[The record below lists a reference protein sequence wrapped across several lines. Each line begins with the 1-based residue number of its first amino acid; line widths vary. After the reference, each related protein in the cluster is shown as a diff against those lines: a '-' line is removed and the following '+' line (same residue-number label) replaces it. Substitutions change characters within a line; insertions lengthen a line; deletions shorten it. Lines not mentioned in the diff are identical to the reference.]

1 MFCMLGRDGTRTR
14 MTAPV
19 SRLGTATGGSPI
31 TNMTHL
37 CLRVEPGDQIDANS
51 FSHFLGGKA
60 VERTPPCVLHNS
72 VHLARIAL
80 RQLVYIAV
88 HMLNIYMPKKIGKRE
103 EWRAKLRLPVRTRP
117 VCPRRHL
124 RARPMFLSFLQCFT
138 VDKCR
143 LRSSEYLCLTLL
155 QQR

>member
-1 MFCMLGRDGTRTR
+1 MI
-14 MTAPV
+14 A
-19 SRLGTATGGSPI
+19 SEAS
-31 TNMTHL
+31 NL

-88 HMLNIYMPKKIGKRE
+88 HILNIYMPKKIRE
-103 EWRAKLRLPVRTRP
+103 TGGMASQIEAT
-117 VCPRRHL
+117 
-124 RARPMFLSFLQCFT
+124 S
-138 VDKCR
+138 
-143 LRSSEYLCLTLL
+143 
-155 QQR
+155 